1 MVWGAPGSVPG
12 HGGGKWDR
20 NQIWAVCAYVVPS
33 SSAPES
39 ATFLFLALRELGLG
53 GLTVS
58 YPAVKSELKEKAT
71 LCSQACASHLKG

>member
-12 HGGGKWDR
+12 HGGGKRDR
-20 NQIWAVCAYVVPS
+20 NQIWAVWAYVVP

-39 ATFLFLALRELGLG
+39 ATFLFLALREPELG